1 MDLAAEVLVFER
13 MADATLPN
21 DGAAETLPMDELFP
35 PHDFGAW
42 PDGFVASRE
51 QIYGDDGR

>member
-13 MADATLPN
+13 MGDAALPSE
-21 DGAAETLPMDELFP
+21 GAAEALSMRELFP
-35 PHDFGAW
+35 PHDFGVW

>member
-1 MDLAAEVLVFER
+1 M
-13 MADATLPN
+13 LPN
-21 DGAAETLPMDELFP
+21 DRAAETFPMDELFT

-51 QIYGDDGR
+51 QIYGSDGR